1 MLTDDAQLL
10 ADDPRALF
18 GTARAMFAVPYDEIR
33 ELQLAAI
40 RSRFESLRPQVQL
53 LDRLAQRN
61 GVDRLDSLAD
71 GARLLYPSNV
81 YKSYPFGWLVDQEY
95 GRLTNWLRQLTAHD
109 LSSVDVTGVDSL
121 DEWFT
126 RLETATDL
134 RVCHSSSTSGK
145 LSFVPRGVAE
155 WTRRSASL
163 AFGYEAAGT
172 DEGPEHISLEGV
184 PFISTFYRTGHS
196 AILMHTDWFV
206 RTLTDPDGT
215 HPERV
220 LTLHPGAL
228 SSDLMVLAG
237 RLRSGQLTGDPTSMQ
252 LPQRLLERR
261 TELGALL
268 DGTTGER
275 IDQFVTEAAERFDG
289 QRVLVGGVWPSMVDA
304 AVAALRLGL
313 REVFDP
319 RSFVSS
325 GGGEKGRNLPANA
338 RDLVTEWTGVERLE
352 EGFGMSE
359 LMGFNAKCSFGKFH
373 LNPWLVPYVLD
384 PDTLEALPAQGRVSG
399 RLAGIDL
406 MASSYWSGYI
416 STDLVTLTWA
426 PQCECGRQGP
436 HLEPEIQ
443 RVDNVE
449 DDKVSCAATPGAHDE
464 TIEFL
469 RAQGA

>member
-1 MLTDDAQLL
+1 MNADDAELL
-10 ADDPRALF
+10 ADDPRRLF
-18 GTARAMFAVPYDEIR
+18 DTARKMFAVPYEEIR
-33 ELQLAAI
+33 ELQLSAL
-40 RSRFESLRPQVQL
+40 RHRFRSLRPQVQL
-53 LDRLAQRN
+53 LDRLAKRN
-61 GVDRLDSLAD
+61 DVDDVASIAD

-109 LSSVDVTGVDSL
+109 LSDVELDGIDSL

-126 RLETATDL
+126 RLEASTDL
-134 RVCHSSSTSGK
+134 RLCHSSSTSGK
-145 LSFVPRGVAE
+145 LSFVPRGIAE
-155 WTRRSASL
+155 WMRRSATL
-163 AFGYEAAGT
+163 AFGYEAAGN
-172 DEGPEHISLEGV
+172 DDGPEHVSFEGM

-196 AILMHTDWFV
+196 ALLMHTDWFV
-206 RTLTDPDGT
+206 RAYTDPDGL

-237 RLRSGQLTGDPTSMQ
+237 RLRSGQLTGDPTSLQ

-261 TELGALL
+261 AELDALL

-275 IDQFVTEAAERFDG
+275 IDQFVTEAAERFGG

-304 AVAALRLGL
+304 AEAALRLGL
-313 REVFDP
+313 SRVFDP
-319 RSFVSS
+319 SSFLMS
-325 GGGEKGRNLPANA
+325 GGGEKGRSLPENA
-338 RDLVTEWTGVERLE
+338 PELVLHWTGASRLQ
-352 EGFGMSE
+352 EGYGMSE
-359 LMGFNAKCSFGKFH
+359 LMGSNAKCSFGKFH

-384 PDTLEALPAQGRVSG
+384 PDTLEALPSTGRVTG

-416 STDLVTLTWA
+416 STDLVTLVWDPMCA
-426 PQCECGRQGP
+426 CGRYGP
-436 HLEPEIQ
+436 YLEPAIR

-449 DDKVSCAATPGAHDE
+449 DDKISCAATPGAHDE